1 MNIIINLSDRILP
14 SDSDNLVINA
24 EHNKRKS
31 FTRKIRRSCFET
43 NSSSM
48 HSIVVTANDIHIPID
63 NAYNHV
69 YVRNGEIS
77 LPYEI
82 EYGYGREFQPLS
94 SFADKLSYALCEYLG
109 YASEEEKP
117 AILDGFR
124 EICLRH
130 VENFRD
136 FDMDQIDDIGWIDHQ
151 SAGKLK
157 SFIRDHEISLE
168 EFLTNEKYQIIVDG
182 DEYQY
187 FDEMIKSG
195 LIDMKYIK
203 EIY

>member
-1 MNIIINLSDRILP
+1 MNAIINLSDKIFP
-14 SDSDNLVINA
+14 SDNNNIVINMMGF
-24 EHNKRKS
+24 KRRTS
-31 FTRKIRRSCFET
+31 IRRSCFET

-63 NAYNHV
+63 NVYNGCIIDG
-69 YVRNGEIS
+69 GELW
-77 LPYEI
+77 LPYGI
-82 EYGYGREFQPLS
+82 ENGYGRRFQPLS
-94 SFADKLSYALCEYLG
+94 SFIDKLSYAMCEYLG

-117 AILDGFR
+117 AILDEFR
-124 EICLRH
+124 EICRIH
-130 VENFRD
+130 VENFSD
-136 FDMDQIDDIGWIDHQ
+136 FDMDQLDDIGWIDHQ
-151 SAGKLK
+151 SAGRLK
-157 SFIRDHEISLE
+157 SFIQDHDITLE

-182 DEYQY
+182 DEYCY

>member
-1 MNIIINLSDRILP
+1 MNVIINLSDKIFH
-14 SDSDNLVINA
+14 SDNNNLVVNMIG
-24 EHNKRKS
+24 NKRRTS
-31 FTRKIRRSCFET
+31 IRRSCFET

-48 HSIVVTANDIHIPID
+48 HSIVVTENDIHIPID

-69 YVRNGEIS
+69 YVGNNGEIS

-82 EYGYGREFQPLS
+82 EYGYGRGFQPLS

-117 AILDGFR
+117 AILDEFR
-124 EICLRH
+124 EICRIH
-130 VENFRD
+130 VENFSD
-136 FDMDQIDDIGWIDHQ
+136 FDMDQLDDIGWIDHQ
-151 SAGKLK
+151 SAGRLK
-157 SFIRDHEISLE
+157 SFIRDHKISLE

-182 DEYQY
+182 DEYCY